1 MKDIFTYLNKCNSSL
16 LYLIQLSKSPETV
29 HGSDS
34 DGADPQVTYWKNQC
48 FQSSNTG
55 RRRRNGSWG
64 KNKISSVWKAPGC
77 LDVVI
82 RNKVEYL
89 ESGAAVQQADGSS
102 EGQTG

>member
-1 MKDIFTYLNKCNSSL
+1 MG
-16 LYLIQLSKSPETV
+16 
-29 HGSDS
+29 HG
-34 DGADPQVTYWKNQC
+34 
-48 FQSSNTG
+48 
-55 RRRRNGSWG
+55 G

>member
-1 MKDIFTYLNKCNSSL
+1 M
-16 LYLIQLSKSPETV
+16 LSVKEHWQKEEKWV
-29 HGSDS
+29 MG
-34 DGADPQVTYWKNQC
+34 K
-48 FQSSNTG
+48 
-55 RRRRNGSWG
+55 

-89 ESGAAVQQADGSS
+89 ESGAAVQQADSSS